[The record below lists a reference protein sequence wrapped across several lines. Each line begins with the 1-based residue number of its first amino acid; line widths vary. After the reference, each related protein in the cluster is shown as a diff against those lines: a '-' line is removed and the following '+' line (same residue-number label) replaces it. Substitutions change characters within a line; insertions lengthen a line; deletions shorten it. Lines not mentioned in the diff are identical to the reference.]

1 MIHAV
6 SPDSR
11 IGETLTQWQ
20 SLHSAQGVGFMF
32 PSSKTSMLHVHLG
45 IDIHKTHCGLLES
58 VCGAQASFRELY
70 FSISWGPGYFVVG
83 SIDSL

>member
-20 SLHSAQGVGFMF
+20 SLRSAQGVGFMF

-45 IDIHKTHCGLLES
+45 IDTHKTHCGLLES
-58 VCGAQASFRELY
+58 VRGAQASF
-70 FSISWGPGYFVVG
+70 
-83 SIDSL
+83 